1 MQKTEHSTR
10 DHLLDIGEELSLK
23 LGFTGMGLSKLLHQ
37 AGVPKGSFYHY
48 FQSKEAFGVALLRR
62 YNDKS
67 NAHLTAHFTRRDRNM
82 RDLILEWYSLQR
94 KNFTPLNPCGECL
107 TVKLSAEVCDLSDEM
122 RATLQDGA
130 AQLITILSEALIRG
144 VQMRCFTLP
153 DTPYALAH
161 VFHALWLGACLQ
173 TKIFR
178 NSKALDEAIS
188 HVARMLPSPIA

>member
-107 TVKLSAEVCDLSDEM
+107 TVKLSAEVCDRSLRRDARNVTGWSRTAHHDTVRSAYSRRTDEM
-122 RATLQDGA
+122 FYIARYPL
-130 AQLITILSEALIRG
+130 R
-144 VQMRCFTLP
+144 
-153 DTPYALAH
+153 
-161 VFHALWLGACLQ
+161 LGTRIPCPVAWRLFAN
-173 TKIFR
+173 KNI
-178 NSKALDEAIS
+178 SK
-188 HVARMLPSPIA
+188 